1 MLPADHAYHKRH
13 MQWTQNGS
21 LDRQMMV
28 FIAQQIVFGYR
39 YYANQYSKLL
49 CMSSADP
56 WSLLYKTQVWRF
68 FDVVFD
74 HRQTKKYHSLVPIRP
89 SRSCIQHTLVETHRN
104 QLKKIR

>member
-1 MLPADHAYHKRH
+1 MGLSRSSWDDVMKGPTVTEVENLLPADHAYHKRH

-56 WSLLYKTQVWRF
+56 WSLLYKT
-68 FDVVFD
+68 
-74 HRQTKKYHSLVPIRP
+74 
-89 SRSCIQHTLVETHRN
+89 
-104 QLKKIR
+104 